1 MLAMP
6 ESLSGRPNLVLDTT
20 VLSNFAMIGQVFL
33 LEHLY
38 RQHACTAL
46 MVAEEIQRGLASGYA
61 QLQIALDILSPLQPA
76 GRLVA
81 GFIVGICQRTSA
93 LHGADCLAWSR

>member
-20 VLSNFAMIGQVFL
+20 VLSNFAMIGQVSL

-46 MVAEEIQRGLASGYA
+46 DGG
-61 QLQIALDILSPLQPA
+61 
-76 GRLVA
+76 
-81 GFIVGICQRTSA
+81 
-93 LHGADCLAWSR
+93 